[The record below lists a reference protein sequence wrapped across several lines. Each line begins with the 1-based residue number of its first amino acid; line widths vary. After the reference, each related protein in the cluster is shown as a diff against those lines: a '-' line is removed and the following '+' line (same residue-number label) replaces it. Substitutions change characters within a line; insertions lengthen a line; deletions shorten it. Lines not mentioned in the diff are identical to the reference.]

1 MSGMQFSFC
10 VYYIYRI
17 PTRQSVYIGAM
28 TEQTLILHNV
38 KNRKGQAK
46 SDKSNP
52 RQNTYG
58 QNKRGYKT
66 NF

>member
-1 MSGMQFSFC
+1 MDLNENSAKR
-10 VYYIYRI
+10 V
-17 PTRQSVYIGAM
+17 AM
-28 TEQTLILHNV
+28 TERTLILHNV